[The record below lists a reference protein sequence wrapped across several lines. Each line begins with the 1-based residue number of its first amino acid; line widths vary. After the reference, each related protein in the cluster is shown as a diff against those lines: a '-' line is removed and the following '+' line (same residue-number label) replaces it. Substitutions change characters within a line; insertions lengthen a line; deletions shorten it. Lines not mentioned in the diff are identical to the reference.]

1 MSDAGASPPEFIII
15 GAAKAGSTALF
26 RAVARHP
33 GVFACREKEPRFFA
47 FAGGRPV
54 FQGPRDERALARI
67 VTEEAAY
74 RRLFLGARAGLLRGE
89 ASTVYLYSDKAARVA
104 HQYAPKARLIA
115 MLRQPVERGYSQW
128 LHQHHNG
135 AETLADFADA
145 WDAEPD
151 RLRAGWAYLWAYRG
165 RGFYGRQLDQWL
177 EHYPREQLLVLF
189 YDDWIAQPQDTLARV
204 WRHLGLE
211 PLPNATIRR
220 ENVTSRQPRWRW
232 LQDMMIYD
240 NALRRSAQ
248 RTLPLAWRD
257 AVTDLAQRF
266 NLTRVA
272 PPLDPV
278 IRRRLTVEFYDDLK
292 RVEDLTQ
299 RDLDAWRR

>member
-1 MSDAGASPPEFIII
+1 
-15 GAAKAGSTALF
+15 
-26 RAVARHP
+26 
-33 GVFACREKEPRFFA
+33 
-47 FAGGRPV
+47 
-54 FQGPRDERALARI
+54 
-67 VTEEAAY
+67 
-74 RRLFLGARAGLLRGE
+74 
-89 ASTVYLYSDKAARVA
+89 
-104 HQYAPKARLIA
+104 
-115 MLRQPVERGYSQW
+115 
-128 LHQHHNG
+128 
-135 AETLADFADA
+135 
-145 WDAEPD
+145 
-151 RLRAGWAYLWAYRG
+151 
-165 RGFYGRQLDQWL
+165 LDQWL